1 MPPKKRQIPGTS
13 GEKPK
18 RQRKQRS
25 PDVESLPQIDY
36 DRLAE
41 AILKKQGQVTE
52 SDNGG
57 LPVSPAPSKDADTP
71 LQVPSTCSGNSLPD
85 TANTTVNT
93 NNVLGAAQQSSFLL
107 TLDKIFGESLPK
119 GPLVRENTNTSA
131 PRIDDHLTSNTMHLL
146 QASLS
151 TPTKLAYRRSWEYL
165 MKFCLENQVKFHFP
179 VSHVLTANFISHLFN
194 QKYSPSTIASHCS
207 ANSFVHK
214 LMGSGDHNDLF
225 LF

>member
-25 PDVESLPQIDY
+25 ADVESLPQIDY

-85 TANTTVNT
+85 TANTTEFVM
-93 NNVLGAAQQSSFLL
+93 LKLIS
-107 TLDKIFGESLPK
+107 
-119 GPLVRENTNTSA
+119 
-131 PRIDDHLTSNTMHLL
+131 IDDNLYIH
-146 QASLS
+146 
-151 TPTKLAYRRSWEYL
+151 
-165 MKFCLENQVKFHFP
+165 
-179 VSHVLTANFISHLFN
+179 
-194 QKYSPSTIASHCS
+194 
-207 ANSFVHK
+207 
-214 LMGSGDHNDLF
+214 
-225 LF
+225 